1 MLKDAYDR
9 IISALLVVTLV
20 ALVCLLAGRGADAGP
35 HRNPAGL
42 DKAMERA
49 TAYQARLEFLQKLYG
64 PVESL
69 RRTGDLQ
76 AALFKLDEL
85 NRAYPKEAHGYILK
99 GEILSGMGAL
109 DEALANFVE
118 GVRLNGDYVDAKSPL
133 SRRPE
138 IGKVTDEGLEA
149 IGKRVRANPE
159 NRSAAAALKNVNY
172 LRSRLAGGCE

>member
-1 MLKDAYDR
+1 MPKDAYDR
-9 IISALLVVTLV
+9 IISALLAVTLIV
-20 ALVCLLAGRGADAGP
+20 LVCLLAGRGADGGP
-35 HRNPAGL
+35 GRNTGGL

-49 TAYQARLEFLQKLYG
+49 TAYQARLEFLRKLYG
-64 PVESL
+64 PAESL

-118 GVRLNGDYVDAKSPL
+118 GVRLNGDYVDSKSPL
-133 SRRPE
+133 SRRSD
-138 IGKVTDEGLEA
+138 IQRVADEGLRV
-149 IGKRVRANPE
+149 IGGKARVNPG
-159 NRSAAAALKNVNY
+159 NSSLAASLKNVNY